1 MWMERFTRAGAC
13 GGPRLAGRSKSQL
26 NVHKAWNT
34 ITTNRVS
41 GPPVGEASAR
51 SAPTLRFGSV
61 EWKGGDATRFAR
73 AGTAESVFDDSLI
86 PYASGP
92 SDYPSETREKEGW
105 RYKEIRKRV

>member
-1 MWMERFTRAGAC
+1 MEYYNNQSCKRASV
-13 GGPRLAGRSKSQL
+13 GGRLRPARPL
-26 NVHKAWNT
+26 RYA
-34 ITTNRVS
+34 S
-41 GPPVGEASAR
+41 GPSRG
-51 SAPTLRFGSV
+51 
-61 EWKGGDATRFAR
+61 KGVDATRFAR